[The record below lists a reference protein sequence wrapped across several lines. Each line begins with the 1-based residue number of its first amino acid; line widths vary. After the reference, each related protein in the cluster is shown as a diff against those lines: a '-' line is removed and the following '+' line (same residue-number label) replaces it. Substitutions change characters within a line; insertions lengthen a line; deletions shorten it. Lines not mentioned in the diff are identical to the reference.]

1 MCIKV
6 QHRASCQSLLWWD
19 LEIPNFSQEIF
30 LLPER
35 YTSCKTSY
43 TSEFS
48 LPLKQKS
55 KTISYHFLSKHR
67 SVMSPSSRSSEEVV
81 SEVLILTTFYN
92 NIVPFGQA
100 INYSHGWPII
110 CASISLDLSRSS
122 SINHC
127 LTEMVIQISWHW
139 QIHEFHK

>member
-110 CASISLDLSRSS
+110 CVSISLDLSRSS